1 MEEEPVA
8 SNATAT
14 EEMPAYKRERRKRIV
29 EAALASL
36 EEQDYEQI
44 RINEVAQRADVALG
58 TLYRYFTSKEALYA
72 VVLQEWLAH
81 LGTEGFTPGVGL
93 PKERIRT
100 RVHAVINAFEQ
111 QPRFFK
117 LLMLLYSSNDPDVD
131 PIRTAIAANAQRLLA
146 RDMDVLAAPTT
157 DDTAIMLWSIISNQ
171 LINAAY
177 HNGSYA
183 EVHRI
188 ADVYISLLPDQT
200 EQADEP

>member
-1 MEEEPVA
+1 
-8 SNATAT
+8 
-14 EEMPAYKRERRKRIV
+14 
-29 EAALASL
+29 
-36 EEQDYEQI
+36 
-44 RINEVAQRADVALG
+44 
-58 TLYRYFTSKEALYA
+58 
-72 VVLQEWLAH
+72 
-81 LGTEGFTPGVGL
+81 
-93 PKERIRT
+93 
-100 RVHAVINAFEQ
+100 
-111 QPRFFK
+111 
-117 LLMLLYSSNDPDVD
+117 VD

-200 EQADEP
+200 EQANEP

>member
-81 LGTEGFTPGVGL
+81 LGTEGFTPGAGL

-200 EQADEP
+200 EQANEP